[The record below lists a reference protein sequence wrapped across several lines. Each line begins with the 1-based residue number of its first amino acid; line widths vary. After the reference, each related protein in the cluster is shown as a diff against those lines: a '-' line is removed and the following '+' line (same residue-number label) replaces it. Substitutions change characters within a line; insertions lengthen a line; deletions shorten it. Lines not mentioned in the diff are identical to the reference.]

1 MSTVVTCLRDKEK
14 KTNETTRGKVMIE
27 MNKAKTVNKPKV
39 HNEPVV
45 LLYFNYVLKV
55 GDLRPFRSGK
65 LTRYLPEEN
74 QSLREQFHPP
84 SSTVSICCKFL

>member
-45 LLYFNYVLKV
+45 LL
-55 GDLRPFRSGK
+55 
-65 LTRYLPEEN
+65 
-74 QSLREQFHPP
+74 
-84 SSTVSICCKFL
+84 